1 MARNLR
7 GVRFLSSSTRL
18 SSFSLMEDS
27 AYGQW
32 REKQGDWSSALDA
45 CLKMGQT
52 IHWGLASPQ
61 IQHELRWLPWAD
73 TQHLDFCR
81 TAKVFDLCINP
92 YLTQVQSLSSQR
104 FCSVS
109 AVTWHVAATSARC
122 LMNTI
127 WGSLEVS
134 FEGLNSSFLFL
145 TVFLKPELCY
155 LKYLMVMISPFLQR
169 LLTWPLSLRVLF
181 LERKQQYWGVSGWL
195 MAPITQLCQEPS
207 KSRWGTTSTRPVY
220 GGKFILEQTQWKSAL
235 SSLKGGTCS

>member
-1 MARNLR
+1 
-7 GVRFLSSSTRL
+7 
-18 SSFSLMEDS
+18 MEDS
-27 AYGQW
+27 AFGQR

-52 IHWGLASPQ
+52 IHWGLASLQ
-61 IQHELRWLPWAD
+61 VQHELRWLPWAD

-81 TAKVFDLCINP
+81 TAKVFDLCVNP

-104 FCSVS
+104 FCFVS

-127 WGSLEVS
+127 QGSLEVS
-134 FEGLNSSFLFL
+134 FSPVLVDL
-145 TVFLKPELCY
+145 TC
-155 LKYLMVMISPFLQR
+155 
-169 LLTWPLSLRVLF
+169 SLRVLF
-181 LERKQQYWGVSGWL
+181 LEGKQQCWGVSGWFR
-195 MAPITQLCQEPS
+195 APITQLCQEPS